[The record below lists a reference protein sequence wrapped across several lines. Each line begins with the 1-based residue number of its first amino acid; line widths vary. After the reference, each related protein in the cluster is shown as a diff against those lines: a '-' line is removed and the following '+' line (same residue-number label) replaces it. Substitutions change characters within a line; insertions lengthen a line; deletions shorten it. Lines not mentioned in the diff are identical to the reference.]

1 MSNYNCLTIMI
12 LRKCRA
18 NYEELTSLINIC
30 GLSDEEVA
38 RYVLHK
44 IACAGGSESIMDK
57 AALSAIHSHSQGN
70 PRLIDNLMSDALA
83 LGSQMEKKTID
94 AEVVLAAVNNQNLI

>member
-1 MSNYNCLTIMI
+1 MKPCARG
-12 LRKCRA
+12 LRSII
-18 NYEELTSLINIC
+18 TSG

-38 RYVLHK
+38 RYILHK

-57 AALSAIHSHSQGN
+57 AALSAIHSNSQGN

-83 LGSQMEKKTID
+83 LRSQMEKKTID
-94 AEVVLAAVNNQNLI
+94 AEVILAAVNNQNLM